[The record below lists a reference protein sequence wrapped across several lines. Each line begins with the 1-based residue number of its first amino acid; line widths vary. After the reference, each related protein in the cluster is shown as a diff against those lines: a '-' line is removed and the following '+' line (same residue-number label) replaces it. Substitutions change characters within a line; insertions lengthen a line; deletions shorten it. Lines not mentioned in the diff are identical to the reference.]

1 MASIEQLEQRLKQLP
16 TTSAERIEI
25 LNQLIYELA
34 SLDIKR
40 TERYAEE
47 VERLSR
53 KLKSEKRKVHVSRN
67 RGIILF
73 MKSRPEEAEKLLLD
87 ALKWARELG
96 DKESETLSLF
106 FLGLIYWGFGD
117 IERGYETTSE
127 SLRLAREHDF
137 KTGEAWALNML
148 GGYFY
153 DLGDYD
159 RSQKYFEEA
168 RPIFEELGSLEGQA
182 RVLNGLANNYRQMGD
197 FDKALEFQNRS
208 LEIVQCCDLDQV
220 RSRVLNDLAALFQD
234 LGELHKAE
242 KHYRASLRIRKSIEY
257 TIGEITTLLDLGDLY
272 IRKDKLD
279 RALKHLEAGLQ
290 KAQQIKAKPKIC
302 RAHGSISKVYEKKG
316 EVEKALEHHKKFHQL
331 EEEVYHEAADKKLK
345 RLQAAYQLEA
355 SQREAEIYRL
365 RNVELKEKNEQ
376 LNELLEQLKS
386 AQIQLI
392 HSEKMASLGRLVA
405 GITHEINSPIGAVH
419 STNDVTARLV
429 QRLEKTI
436 QKRHDGQDPNVNGE
450 VQNSLTL
457 LKQNTAIVTQAAE
470 RIKTVVDSL
479 KKFTGLDAAQLR
491 KTDLHECIES
501 VLVLL
506 TKEIGE
512 HISVKKEYGDLP
524 QIFCYPSQINQVF
537 MSLLTNAVQSIES
550 SGQVRICTFTK
561 NEAVCVEISDTG
573 RGIPKERLEHL
584 FEFDFSVQRE
594 RVKLASGLVTAYNII
609 KSHKGEIEVA
619 SEVGKGSTF
628 TISLPVDFRKASS
641 VA

>member
-1 MASIEQLEQRLKQLP
+1 MASIEQLEKELNELP
-16 TTSAERIEI
+16 ESAERIEI

-40 TERYAEE
+40 TEKYAEE
-47 VERLSR
+47 VERLSK
-53 KLKSEKRKVHVSRN
+53 KLKSEKRKMHVSRN

-73 MKSRPEEAEKLLLD
+73 MKSRPEEAEKPLLD
-87 ALKWARELG
+87 TLKWARELG
-96 DKESETLSLF
+96 DRESEILSLF

-127 SLRLAREHDF
+127 SLRLAREHGF
-137 KTGEAWALNML
+137 KTGEAWSLNML

-153 DLGDYD
+153 DLGDYE

-168 RPIFEELGSLEGQA
+168 RPLFEELGSLEGQA
-182 RVLNGLANNYRQMGD
+182 RALNGLANNYRQMGD

-234 LGELHKAE
+234 LGELDKAE
-242 KHYRASLRIRKSIEY
+242 KHFRASLRIRKANEY
-257 TIGEITTLLDLGDLY
+257 TIGEITTQLDLGELY
-272 IRKDKLD
+272 IQKGKLD
-279 RALKHLEAGLQ
+279 RALKHLEVGLE
-290 KAQQIKAKPKIC
+290 KAEQLKAKPKIC
-302 RAHGSISKVYEKKG
+302 RAHGLISKVYEKKG
-316 EVEKALEHHKKFHQL
+316 DIEKALEHHKKFHEL

-345 RLQAAYQLEA
+345 RLQAAYKLEA

-365 RNVELKEKNEQ
+365 RNVELKEKNDQ

-386 AQIQLI
+386 AQLQLV

-405 GITHEINSPIGAVH
+405 GITHEINSPIAAVN
-419 STNDVTARLV
+419 STNDVTVRLI
-429 QRLEKTI
+429 QKLEKNLQKNQDLTI
-436 QKRHDGQDPNVNGE
+436 NGE
-450 VQNSLTL
+450 FDKSLAL
-457 LKQNTAIVTQAAE
+457 IKQNTDIVTQAAD
-470 RIKTVVDSL
+470 RIKTLVDSL

-491 KTDLHECIES
+491 KTDLHESIES

-512 HISVKKEYGDLP
+512 HISVKKEYGELP

-537 MSLLTNAVQSIES
+537 MSLLSNAVQSIES
-550 SGQVRICTFTK
+550 SGEVRICTFTK
-561 NEAVCVEISDTG
+561 DDAVCIEISDTG
-573 RGIPKERLEHL
+573 RGIPQERLERL

-609 KSHKGEIEVA
+609 KSHKGEIEVK
-619 SEVGKGSTF
+619 SQVGKGSTF
-628 TISLPVDFRKASS
+628 TISLPIDFRKASS
-641 VA
+641 AT

>member
-1 MASIEQLEQRLKQLP
+1 MASIEQLEKKLNELP
-16 TTSAERIEI
+16 QKSAERIDI

-40 TERYAEE
+40 TEKYAEE

-53 KLKSEKRKVHVSRN
+53 ELKSEKRKIHVSRN

-73 MKSRPEEAEKLLLD
+73 MKSQPEEAEKPLLET
-87 ALKWARELG
+87 LKWARELG
-96 DKESETLSLF
+96 DKESEILSLF

-117 IERGYETTSE
+117 IERGYEKTSE
-127 SLRLAREHDF
+127 SLRLAREHEF
-137 KTGEAWALNML
+137 KTGEAWSLNML

-153 DLGDYD
+153 DLGDYE
-159 RSQKYFEEA
+159 RSQNYFEEA

-182 RVLNGLANNYRQMGD
+182 RALNGLANNYRQMGD

-234 LGELHKAE
+234 MGELEKAE
-242 KHYRASLRIRKSIEY
+242 KHFRASLRIRKSNQY
-257 TIGEITTLLDLGDLY
+257 TIGEITTQLDLGELY
-272 IRKDKLD
+272 IQKGKLH
-279 RALKHLEAGLQ
+279 RALNHLEIGLE
-290 KAQQIKAKPKIC
+290 KAEQLKAKPKIC
-302 RAHGSISKVYEKKG
+302 RAHGLISKVHEKKG
-316 EVEKALEHHKKFHQL
+316 DIAKALEHHKKFHEL

-345 RLQAAYQLEA
+345 RLQAAYKLEA

-365 RNVELKEKNEQ
+365 RNVELKEKNDQ

-386 AQIQLI
+386 AQLQLV

-405 GITHEINSPIGAVH
+405 GITHEINSPIAAVN
-419 STNDVTARLV
+419 STNDVTVRLI
-429 QRLEKTI
+429 QKLENTI
-436 QKRHDGQDPNVNGE
+436 QENKKLTSNGE
-450 VQNSLTL
+450 FGNSLTL
-457 LKQNTAIVTQAAE
+457 IKQNTDIVAQAAD
-470 RIKTVVDSL
+470 RIKTLVDSL

-491 KTDLHECIES
+491 KTDLHESIES

-524 QIFCYPSQINQVF
+524 QVFCYPSQINQVF
-537 MSLLTNAVQSIES
+537 MSLLSNAVQSIES
-550 SGQVRICTFTK
+550 SGEVRICTSTK
-561 NEAVCVEISDTG
+561 DDAVCIEISDTG

-594 RVKLASGLVTAYNII
+594 RVKLASGLVTAHNIV
-609 KSHKGEIEVA
+609 KSHKGEIEVK

-628 TISLPVDFRKASS
+628 TIFLPVDFRKSS
-641 VA
+641 TTQS